1 MNMNYINK
9 IKTSFSILI
18 SNLANDQLKETKI
31 LQNVNKRLL
40 TADDINVI
48 IDDQIGCSDLKGHL
62 IISNHISVMDFGVVK
77 KLIKCK
83 VISAL
88 KGCQNDELIEYDLS
102 YNSGRS
108 VREKIVKN
116 IKQENNVLLFPQGKI
131 TIRKDIS
138 FFQGGLKTAY
148 ENKIP
153 VLCVNLSYVDELQN
167 DISSDHNLF
176 VDLIVYT
183 VGIPIEKPNIKLKTL
198 LIVNPNDYSNFED
211 FFNFICDIYS

>member
-1 MNMNYINK
+1 MNYVNK

-18 SNLANDQLKETKI
+18 SNLANDQLKETKT

-108 VREKIVKN
+108 VREKIVEN

-131 TIRKDIS
+131 TIRKDTS

-153 VLCVNLSYVDELQN
+153 VLCVNLSYVDELGN